1 MSRGLGRGGRVQMK
15 EVQDTAN
22 DPLLSHCATA
32 KALKACCFFFPTR
45 FLALGKGSRSLHP
58 EELLG
63 ERVSTFTSLPQ
74 PDLPCLC
81 YRLLL
86 LVQLS
91 NLLHWN
97 LYQLRCGCFIWF
109 PAFICEFYFRRC
121 NLKMAQ
127 STVSIFNRNLTRFS
141 YIYNSSCRVSLLPPW
156 TRGIGQKKNRCR
168 ITIQRETSTDTAFSL
183 SAFPAGDQTCLKLYS
198 MQTSSGWII

>member
-1 MSRGLGRGGRVQMK
+1 MIHYFHTVPQQRLWK
-15 EVQDTAN
+15 
-22 DPLLSHCATA
+22 L
-32 KALKACCFFFPTR
+32 FFPTR
-45 FLALGKGSRSLHP
+45 FLALGKGSRSLRP

-63 ERVSTFTSLPQ
+63 ERASTFTSLPQ

-91 NLLHWN
+91 NPLHWN

-156 TRGIGQKKNRCR
+156 TRGIGQKKKQMPDYDTKRDIHRYCIFFVCLSCR
-168 ITIQRETSTDTAFSL
+168 RPNLPQAL
-183 SAFPAGDQTCLKLYS
+183 
-198 MQTSSGWII
+198 

>member
-1 MSRGLGRGGRVQMK
+1 MSRGLGRGGRVQLK

-45 FLALGKGSRSLHP
+45 FLALGKGSRSLRP

-63 ERVSTFTSLPQ
+63 ERASTFTSLPQ

-91 NLLHWN
+91 NPLHWN

-156 TRGIGQKKNRCR
+156 TRGIGQKKTDAGLRYKERHPQILHFLCLPFLPATKPASSSIACR
-168 ITIQRETSTDTAFSL
+168 HL
-183 SAFPAGDQTCLKLYS
+183 VAG
-198 MQTSSGWII
+198 